1 MRRSILPVL
10 LVSCCI
16 LFANGAKILV
26 NYTPMT
32 KSHAMGMN
40 RYISAA
46 PSPSCAA
53 YCRTIASVSSLAANV
68 TVPDLILLIEQ

>member
-16 LFANGAKILV
+16 LFAHGAKILV

-40 RYISAA
+40 R
-46 PSPSCAA
+46 
-53 YCRTIASVSSLAANV
+53 
-68 TVPDLILLIEQ
+68 